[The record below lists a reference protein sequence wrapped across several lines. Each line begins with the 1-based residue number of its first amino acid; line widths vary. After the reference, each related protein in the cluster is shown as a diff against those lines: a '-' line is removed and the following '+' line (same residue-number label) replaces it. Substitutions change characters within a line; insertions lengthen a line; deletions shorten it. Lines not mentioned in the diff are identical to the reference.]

1 MSRPPVIVPISSL
14 ARPVSL
20 SDRIY
25 ADLLSRLQQGAIP
38 PTERLVDVE
47 LARTYGTSRM
57 PVRDALMR
65 LANEGYLVGT
75 TRGFAVPQLSAQDVR
90 DIFEVRRQLEPH
102 AAGCAAR
109 DLDQTAL
116 RALSKALDE
125 AHRSHTSDD
134 QRGMI
139 LANIAFRAAWLS
151 AVANRRLAETILRFS
166 DQVHAVRLTT
176 LATTATR
183 DVVIAGLEGLHDAFA
198 KGNPAVVVERM
209 SAFIDA
215 AETAY
220 FDDGAHAAAS
230 AKHSP
235 PQPTRRRR

>member
-1 MSRPPVIVPISSL
+1 MSRSPVLVPVPSL

-20 SDRIY
+20 GDRIY
-25 ADLLSRLQQGAIP
+25 ADLLARLQQGAIP
-38 PTERLVDVE
+38 SSERLVDVE

-65 LANEGYLVGT
+65 LTNEGYLVGT
-75 TRGFAVPQLSAQDVR
+75 TRGFAVPQLSEQDVR

-109 DLDQTAL
+109 DLDQAARRLLT
-116 RALSKALDE
+116 KALEDARR
-125 AHRSHTSDD
+125 AHAADDPRS
-134 QRGMI
+134 MI

-166 DQVHAVRLTT
+166 DHVHAVRVST
-176 LATTATR
+176 LATAATR
-183 DVVIAGLEGLHDAFA
+183 RVVIAGLEGLHDAFS
-198 KGNPAVVVERM
+198 KGDPAAVVERM

-215 AETAY
+215 AEQAY
-220 FDDGAHAAAS
+220 FDDGAAS
-230 AKHSP
+230 AVSAVP
-235 PQPTRRRR
+235 SAPQPTRRRR